1 MIEFPDVETGYKESI
16 DAHFFYTTDFKEHAI
31 KMKIIELLSISR
43 NALHLIIIT
52 QVLAA
57 DKDVFDSKN
66 SKYWLDYTGRNEES
80 IYDRVYNPAMSGL
93 AYHE

>member
-1 MIEFPDVETGYKESI
+1 MP
-16 DAHFFYTTDFKEHAI
+16 HFFYTTEFKEHAI

-57 DKDVFDSKN
+57 DKHVFDNKTSR
-66 SKYWLDYTGRNEES
+66 YWLESTKRNEDS
-80 IYDRVYNPAMSGL
+80 MIKYNL
-93 AYHE
+93 AL